1 MFKSSVGSLL
11 KGLLL
16 SRLFGMSAGIC
27 AILLL
32 IWLLG
37 SKVGLSDETLK
48 LQVMAAILACFILGC
63 LIHKLV
69 FFLRTKKLKSQL
81 DNASGNETT
90 GLFQD
95 KISDVLK
102 ALKSSQLGAQYRGD
116 KALYALPWYMVI
128 GPSGA
133 GKSTLFARSGL
144 DFPLKDDQRFHF
156 QGIGGTR
163 DCDWWFSDR
172 AILIDTAGRYTED
185 ENNDEWINFLR
196 VLKDSRSKAPIN
208 GLILAL
214 PLDEILTTEREVLE
228 AHVKH
233 LKNRLHELISE
244 LGVTFPIYIVVTK
257 ADKLKGFEAFFD
269 DLSAN
274 ETKSPWGIYTLE
286 ETENKSVD
294 IAAVVETRLNDL
306 YERLLEQTIQKVNLA
321 TDATNKVEAFQFPN
335 QFSGA
340 VDKLNELLRLLFK
353 DNPYHESPWFAG
365 VYFTSGTQEGDTL
378 ERSSNA
384 LKSVFAKVGRRFSK
398 AKNKEQSYFIDK
410 LFSDVIFPLKDAV
423 RGNRKRQKLGRLA
436 KTATVLSILG
446 VLTVSGIGL
455 FTTYTANQLLIADYE
470 AKVKTL
476 MQRVNDTTS
485 SELDRLNAIVG
496 MYQQYQKLENIQTY
510 SPLQLVHQY
519 SFVESHGEAIKR
531 LLENTIAD
539 TIHQKAVPTLLS
551 SLDEYVKS
559 WPALDA
565 AQRQNIQDDYYVS
578 LKTYLML
585 TSNQDRFDMGF
596 VSQAIGDMWYRS
608 YQDAEVR
615 LNFKDRQLL
624 FSDMAKLYLTESI
637 LNTGEIRFI
646 GHRGDQSNTN
656 TPGYKNP
663 WLLLA
668 ASEKSEDIV
677 ATAQSQLTTKADP
690 DALYR
695 RLIAEAK
702 NRFPSL
708 SLSDVLSQSG
718 LSVMY
723 SNVSVDGIF
732 TQGAWFDY
740 VSQRIEDVSEVASK
754 GDWVLGV
761 SQAASAE
768 IDESV
773 LHTLRKDIRKRYFN
787 DYAHAWSQFLRS
799 VKVSSFKNLAEATQG
814 LKALGI
820 ENSPWKTLFDR
831 IAIEISLVE
840 PEYKVQLLAQFAN
853 TEETEAKA
861 DGLLEHADSALNQIP
876 IDIPLIPDFE
886 IAATD
891 LLTLIQPEKGVSE
904 NTNLV
909 LYQDAMGALSEEFEY
924 ILASA
929 DINAEAKSYAR
940 SLITGQTAGKRQLY
954 STWIQVNNIL
964 LEMSPLESK
973 VLSKPFKA
981 PLSYAWKTILASTR
995 TAIQQDWE
1003 RRVYASYLDK
1013 IHGRFPFK
1021 DNVVDAAP
1029 LDVQGLLLPDSGDF
1043 WLFFKDELEPFLRY
1057 SNNKWRNR
1065 TWLKQGL
1072 GVNRSFI
1079 NSLAGANRISQA
1091 LFKQGTTEM
1100 KMSYAV
1106 YPIPVPGVT
1115 ESLFE
1120 VNGERYRYRNE
1131 PQEWRE
1137 FVWRP
1142 VDNQGGAKVTVK
1154 TAYDSN
1160 PELLEES
1167 GQWALLRLLKK
1178 AIVHHIRGTEF
1189 ELEWPMNDD
1198 SSAELNADFEGDTT
1212 DSLARTSSTSVK
1224 YRIRADRE
1232 GSVLNTSIIGDFELP
1247 KRLFGAR

>member
-1 MFKSSVGSLL
+1 MFKNSIGKLL

-16 SRLFGMSAGIC
+16 SRLFGMSVGIG

-32 IWLLG
+32 IWVLG
-37 SKVGLSDETLK
+37 GKIGLTSEKLK
-48 LQVMAAILACFILGC
+48 LQVMAAILACFLLGC
-63 LIHKLV
+63 LIRKLV

-81 DNASGNETT
+81 DNAGGSESS

-163 DCDWWFSDR
+163 DCDWWFSDK
-172 AILIDTAGRYTED
+172 AILIDTAGRYTQD

-196 VLKDSRSKAPIN
+196 VLKSSRSKAPIN

-214 PLDEILTTEREVLE
+214 PLDEILTTEREALE
-228 AHVKH
+228 AHVKY

-269 DLSAN
+269 DLSPN
-274 ETKSPWGIYTLE
+274 ETKNPWGIYTLE
-286 ETENKSVD
+286 ETENKNVN
-294 IAAVVETRLNDL
+294 IAEVVETRLNEL

-321 TDATNKVEAFQFPN
+321 TDTTNKVEAFQFPN

-398 AKNKEQSYFIDK
+398 TKNNEQSYFIDR

-423 RGNRKRQKLGRLA
+423 RGNRKRQRIGRLA
-436 KTATVLSILG
+436 KTATVLSTLTILIF
-446 VLTVSGIGL
+446 SGIGL
-455 FTTYTANQLLIADYE
+455 FTTYTANQLLISDYE
-470 AKVKTL
+470 EKVKTL
-476 MQRVNDTTS
+476 MLRVNDSRS

-496 MYQQYQKLENIQTY
+496 MYQQYQKLDNIQTY

-551 SLDEYVKS
+551 SLDEYVTA
-559 WPALDA
+559 WPELDA
-565 AQRQNIQDDYYVS
+565 AKRKEIQDDYYVS

-585 TSNQDRFDMGF
+585 TSNQDKFDMAF
-596 VSQAIGDMWYRS
+596 VSQAIGNLWYRS
-608 YQDAEVR
+608 YEEAEVR
-615 LNFKDRQLL
+615 LNFKERQAL
-624 FSDMAKLYLTESI
+624 FSDMANLYLSESMSEA
-637 LNTGEIRFI
+637 GEVRFI
-646 GHRGDQSNTN
+646 GHRDNVSNHES
-656 TPGYKNP
+656 PGYKNP
-663 WLLLA
+663 WLLLEP
-668 ASEKSEDIV
+668 SDGSKDIV
-677 ATAQSQLTTKADP
+677 ATAQAQLTTKADP
-690 DALYR
+690 EALYR

-702 NRFPSL
+702 NRFEAVA
-708 SLSDVLSQSG
+708 LSDVLSQSG

-723 SNVSVDGIF
+723 SDASVDGIF
-732 TQGAWFDY
+732 TQKAWFDY
-740 VSQRIEDVSEVASK
+740 VSERIDEVSDIASK
-754 GDWVLGV
+754 GDWVLGISEADSNDV
-761 SQAASAE
+761 
-768 IDESV
+768 DESV
-773 LHTLRKDIRKRYFN
+773 LLTLRKDIRKRYFHQ
-787 DYAHAWSQFLRS
+787 YTQEWSRFLSS

-820 ENSPWKTLFDR
+820 DHSPWKVLFDR
-831 IAIEISLVE
+831 VATEITLVE
-840 PEYKVQLLAQFAN
+840 PEYKVQLLAQFAKDE
-853 TEETEAKA
+853 TPEEAPT
-861 DGLLEHADSALNQIP
+861 GLLDNAGNALDQLP
-876 IDIPLIPDFE
+876 IDIPLIPNFE

-891 LLTLIQPEKGVSE
+891 LLALVQPVKGASANV
-904 NTNLV
+904 NLS
-909 LYQDAMGALSEEFEY
+909 LYQNAMRALSEEFEY

-929 DINAEAKSYAR
+929 DINLEAKSYAR
-940 SLITGQTAGKRQLY
+940 SLITGDTAGKRQLY
-954 STWIQVNNIL
+954 STWIEVNNIL
-964 LEMSPLESK
+964 LEMSPRESK
-973 VLSKPFKA
+973 ALSKPFKA
-981 PLSYAWKTILASTR
+981 PLSYAWRTILASTR

-1003 RRVYASYLDK
+1003 RRVYGSYLEK
-1013 IHGRFPFK
+1013 VHGRFPFK

-1029 LDVQGLLLPDSGDF
+1029 LDVQGLLLPESGDF
-1043 WLFFKDELEPFLRY
+1043 WMFFKDEIEPFLRY

-1072 GVNRSFI
+1072 GVNRQFI
-1079 NSLAGANRISQA
+1079 ESLAGAGRISQA
-1091 LFKQGTTEM
+1091 LFKQGTAEM

-1120 VNGERYRYRNE
+1120 VNGEGYRYRNE

-1142 VDNQGGAKVTVK
+1142 VDNQGGAKVRVK
-1154 TAYDSN
+1154 TAYEAN

-1189 ELEWPMNDD
+1189 ELEWPMNDV

-1212 DSLARTSSTSVK
+1212 ANASGTSVK